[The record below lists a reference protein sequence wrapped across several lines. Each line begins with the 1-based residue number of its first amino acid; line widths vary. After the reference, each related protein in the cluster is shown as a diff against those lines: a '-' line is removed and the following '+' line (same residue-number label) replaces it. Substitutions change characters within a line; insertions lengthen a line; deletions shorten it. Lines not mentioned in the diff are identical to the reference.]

1 MRDLHGKT
9 ALITGASRGIGLAIA
24 RRLVEEGARVCVTAR
39 KPEALAEAVEAL
51 GGPAHAIGVPGKA
64 DDAAHQAEAVARTV
78 EAFGSLDVLVN
89 NAGVNPAYGR
99 MLDLEDSAFRKVFEV
114 NVISALAWVR
124 EAHKAWLGEHGG
136 SVVNVASVAG
146 LGPASMIGAYAASKA
161 ALIQLTA
168 QLADELS
175 PLIRGERG
183 GPRGRQDRLR
193 GGPLRRPR
201 GEGRARLR
209 PRPARH
215 ARRHRRRGLVPRVRR
230 RRLDHRPDPRRRRR
244 PAAEGGVL
252 SLAGAAPPRA
262 RHGRVGGR

>member
-1 MRDLHGKT
+1 VRDLHGKT

-51 GGPAHAIGVPGKA
+51 GGPAHALGVPGKA

-124 EAHKAWLGEHGG
+124 EAHKAWMGEHGG

-161 ALIQLTA
+161 ALIQLTV

-175 PLIRGERG
+175 PLIRVNAVA
-183 GPRGRQDRLR
+183 PAVVKTDFAAALY
-193 GGPLRRPR
+193 
-201 GEGRARLR
+201 EGREEKVARGYAL
-209 PRPARH
+209 
-215 ARRHRRRGLVPRVRR
+215 G
-230 RRLDHRPDPRRRRR
+230 RLGEPDDI
-244 PAAEGGVL
+244 
-252 SLAGAAPPRA
+252 AGAVSFLASGDA
-262 RHGRVGGR
+262 GWITGQTLVVDGGLLLKVGF